1 MERFSRIIQHYNSF
15 ISVFFQNDIVE
26 MLLKI
31 TSDSFYNN
39 FSVFM
44 CKTESTVTGIE
55 NSVV

>member
-1 MERFSRIIQHYNSF
+1 
-15 ISVFFQNDIVE
+15 

-31 TSDSFYNN
+31 ISDSFYNN

-44 CKTESTVTGIE
+44 CKTEATVTGIE